1 MFQKYKKKEKEKI
14 RAAGYLDSR
23 RTEIAKWPNSPKDN
37 EKGQNQVHFSERGN
51 ISQQKECDNSK
62 NNNDQN
68 IYASM
73 ASMCNND
80 EFPSRNLGDS
90 S

>member
-1 MFQKYKKKEKEKI
+1 MFQKYKKKEKEKF

-51 ISQQKECDNSK
+51 I
-62 NNNDQN
+62 
-68 IYASM
+68 ASHK
-73 ASMCNND
+73 
-80 EFPSRNLGDS
+80 
-90 S
+90 